1 MPMPSEAPSR
11 GRRERPRCLLRQG
24 RYRLA
29 EISFSVTLA
38 RLHGPLETAG
48 RQMPLPAS
56 AALQKR
62 APHVLIVLIR
72 GRHSYA
78 LFVRRLPYMRRKG
91 TPRAK
96 QGREHVLAV
105 KTDNRQAVDRN
116 NIHMAQCVL
125 KAVKALYRPS
135 ARPSGTGDQ
144 EALFPFQEMVTAR
157 LAPAQAIQKS
167 LQVLGK
173 IVPVDGRDPDNRL
186 GGNESLIVFRKI
198 IIDHAPAFAPAKPP
212 PIPARPASPPASDS
226 PFKMLSLAAEVKPSW
241 LGLAHTT
248 NIDMA
253 TSLSVEIFPF
263 KTTCTATLGSLFRAL
278 RPEASW
284 GKQ

>member
-29 EISFSVTLA
+29 EKAFSVTLA

-125 KAVKALYRPS
+125 KAVKAFVSPLGPSLRHRRPRGS
-135 ARPSGTGDQ
+135 FSLSGNGYGASRTGAGDPEKPSGSRQDRASQTG
-144 EALFPFQEMVTAR
+144 V
-157 LAPAQAIQKS
+157 IQT
-167 LQVLGK
+167 
-173 IVPVDGRDPDNRL
+173 I
-186 GGNESLIVFRKI
+186 
-198 IIDHAPAFAPAKPP
+198 
-212 PIPARPASPPASDS
+212 AS
-226 PFKMLSLAAEVKPSW
+226 AE
-241 LGLAHTT
+241 
-248 NIDMA
+248 
-253 TSLSVEIFPF
+253 TSL
-263 KTTCTATLGSLFRAL
+263 
-278 RPEASW
+278 
-284 GKQ
+284 